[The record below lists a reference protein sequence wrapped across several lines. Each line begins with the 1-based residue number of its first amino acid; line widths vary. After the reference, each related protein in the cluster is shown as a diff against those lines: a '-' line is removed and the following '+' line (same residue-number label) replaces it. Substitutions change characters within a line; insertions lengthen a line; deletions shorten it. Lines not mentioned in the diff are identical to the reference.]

1 MLPAYA
7 YLTILL
13 ICWAYALFKGGAPER
28 IGASVI
34 GLGSVLSLVAAS
46 ASGIRFGAVE
56 VGVFLVDVTAFAVFV
71 ALALRAE
78 RHWPLWVAALQAIG
92 TAGHAAKL
100 VDPAV
105 IPVAYAFVLAF
116 WVYPMLLL
124 IVMGTWQHQRRLA
137 RFGVDKSWS
146 SSSGRSEPQPRSGP
160 IV

>member
-13 ICWAYALFKGGAPER
+13 ICWAYATLKGGAPEK

-34 GLGSVLSLVAAS
+34 GFGSILSLVAA
-46 ASGIRFGAVE
+46 ASPGARFGSVE
-56 VGVFLVDVTAFAVFV
+56 VGVFLVDLAAFAVFLG
-71 ALALRAE
+71 LALRAE

-100 VDPAV
+100 LDSQV
-105 IPVAYAFVLAF
+105 IPIAYAFVLAF

-124 IVMGTWQHQRRLA
+124 IVMGTWQHQKRLA

-146 SSSGRSEPQPRSGP
+146 SFSGRSATRPPTGP

>member
-13 ICWAYALFKGGAPER
+13 ICWVYALLKGGAPER

-46 ASGIRFGAVE
+46 SPGARFGSVE
-56 VGVFLVDVTAFAVFV
+56 VGVFLVDVAAFAVFLG
-71 ALALRAE
+71 LALRAE

-100 VDPAV
+100 ADPTV
-105 IPVAYAFVLAF
+105 IPLAYAFVLAF

-124 IVMGTWQHQRRLA
+124 VVMGTWQHQRRLA
-137 RFGVDKSWS
+137 KFGVDKSWS
-146 SSSGRSEPQPRSGP
+146 SSSGRSETRPPTGP

>member
-1 MLPAYA
+1 MLPPYA

-13 ICWAYALFKGGAPER
+13 ICWAYALLRGGAPEQ

-46 ASGIRFGAVE
+46 SPGVRFGSVE
-56 VGVFLVDVTAFAVFV
+56 VGVFLVDVAAFVVFLG
-71 ALALRAE
+71 LALRAE

-100 VDPAV
+100 VDPEV
-105 IPVAYAFVLAF
+105 IPLAYAFVLAF

-124 IVMGTWQHQRRLA
+124 VVMGTWQHQRRLA

-146 SSSGRSEPQPRSGP
+146 SSSGRSERQPLNGP
-160 IV
+160 IG

>member
-1 MLPAYA
+1 
-7 YLTILL
+7 
-13 ICWAYALFKGGAPER
+13 
-28 IGASVI
+28 
-34 GLGSVLSLVAAS
+34 LVAAS
-46 ASGIRFGAVE
+46 APGVRFGSVE
-56 VGVFLVDVTAFAVFV
+56 VGVFLVDLAAFLVFLG
-71 ALALRAE
+71 LALRAE

-137 RFGVDKSWS
+137 KFGVDKSWS
-146 SSSGRSEPQPRSGP
+146 SSSALSEPRPPIGP

>member
-13 ICWAYALFKGGAPER
+13 VCWTYALFKGGAPEQ
-28 IGASVI
+28 IGVSVI
-34 GLGSVLSLVAAS
+34 GVGSILSLVAAS
-46 ASGIRFGAVE
+46 APGVRFGSVE
-56 VGVFLVDVTAFAVFV
+56 VGVFLVDLAAFGVFLG
-71 ALALRAE
+71 LALRAE

-137 RFGVDKSWS
+137 KFGADKSWS
-146 SSSGRSEPQPRSGP
+146 NSFGRSAPRPPTGP
-160 IV
+160 IG

>member
-13 ICWAYALFKGGAPER
+13 ICWAYALLRGGAPER

-46 ASGIRFGAVE
+46 SPGARFGSVE
-56 VGVFLVDVTAFAVFV
+56 VGVFLVDIAAFAVFLG
-71 ALALRAE
+71 LALRAE

-100 VDPAV
+100 ADPQV
-105 IPVAYAFVLAF
+105 IPLAYAFVLAF
-116 WVYPMLLL
+116 WVYPMLFLV
-124 IVMGTWQHQRRLA
+124 VMGTWQHQRRLA
-137 RFGVDKSWS
+137 KFGVDKSWS
-146 SSSGRSEPQPRSGP
+146 SSSDLSGTRPPTGP
-160 IV
+160 IG